1 MSSSLKYLP
10 YTTFYRFEDYIIVL
24 FSNDYFTLKAPTTVR
39 LLSSTVFYTTAL
51 GSMGSGFNSWRDQ
64 KNKIVLITLF
74 FIQPDGKSWEC
85 SKWGMLWGITLLK
98 PYAKNT
104 HVVDCFAITNRMRFF
119 VSFTRKNNSCVGR
132 WWLRFTN
139 PLSFRY
145 ADLSRWNNKV
155 ECFMLRPS
163 TTSK

>member
-1 MSSSLKYLP
+1 M
-10 YTTFYRFEDYIIVL
+10 
-24 FSNDYFTLKAPTTVR
+24 
-39 LLSSTVFYTTAL
+39 AL
-51 GSMGSGFNSWRDQ
+51 GSMGSGFNSWGDQ

-98 PYAKNT
+98 PYSKNT
-104 HVVDCFAITNRMRFF
+104 HVIGCFAITNRMRFF

-132 WWLRFTN
+132 WWLCFTN

-145 ADLSRWNNKV
+145 ADLSRWNNRSSV
-155 ECFMLRPS
+155 LCYVHRQLPNSFSNQSSYLVHP
-163 TTSK
+163 TSVILYATVTFNPKPVVMTVALIQY